1 MKQILL
7 KNRVNNDIVVCD
19 NIKEIELIDGIEYI
33 TVRKPDNLRK
43 FKMRKDVLEILKSSN
58 IHKVKK

>member
-7 KNRVNNDIVVCD
+7 KNRVNNDVVVCD
-19 NIKEIELIDGIEYI
+19 NIKEIEFIDGIEYI
-33 TVRKPDNLRK
+33 TVRKPDNVRK

-58 IHKVKK
+58 LQKNKK